1 MMLQALVA
9 LAERRGL
16 LDDPSYA
23 NRKVHYQLR
32 ISDDGRALALI
43 PLGEEGRGE
52 PLEAPVA
59 PKRSG
64 NIAPAFVVDTA
75 QWVFGLPKRKKGEVL
90 APASATQA
98 STYFDAFVRQVCVA
112 AEATHDEG
120 LAAYRRFLE
129 RVQANPEAE
138 RARLMAMDRDH
149 EWTGDECIA
158 AIRDSDG
165 LTYIHQ
171 RAPVRDYWARRY
183 IASGAHGEAQR
194 CLVTG
199 QLAVPVRL
207 HSNVKGLPKPAKS
220 SGAALVSFNA
230 SAFESHHFEQG
241 SNAPVSQR
249 AADGYV
255 RALNW
260 LLERQ
265 GERRFRS
272 GLPLGSDAVL
282 VFWTRDDNDTAD
294 VLLSLLSPEAETDED
309 LRAVFEAAWKG
320 LAPREIDAT
329 KFFGLTLSGN
339 ASRVVVRDW
348 LETTAAD
355 VKANVRRYFEDL
367 ALDEDIAPLPI
378 RSLLRSL
385 EATPSAATDKRG
397 LSPVLATRLI
407 HAALRGSPFPREL
420 LHSALARL
428 RVPPG
433 EREWRGTLRARVAI
447 VKATLLRLHPA
458 QEVTVSLD
466 ETNHSVPYLLGR
478 LFAAIEK
485 LQADALG
492 DINASLRD
500 RYFGSASATPALVFP
515 RLLRLSMHHAS
526 KAESEHRGWAERIK
540 AEIVN
545 RLPAQGAFPRT
556 LDLVSQGLFAVGY
569 YHQRQAFF
577 TPRKSAES
585 ESIA

>member
-1 MMLQALVA
+1 MMLEALVA
-9 LAERRGL
+9 LAERKGL
-16 LDDPSYA
+16 LEDPSFGKRVV
-23 NRKVHYQLR
+23 NFQLR
-32 ISDDGRALALI
+32 ISKDGQPLGIVPLGDDGRGIAI
-43 PLGEEGRGE
+43 S
-52 PLEAPVA
+52 APVP
-59 PKRSG
+59 PKRTVAV
-64 NIAPAFVVDTA
+64 APTFLVDNA
-75 QWVFGLPKRKKGEVL
+75 QYVLGLPKRSRGGA
-90 APASATQA
+90 APNARS
-98 STYFDAFVRQVCVA
+98 V
-112 AEATHDEG
+112 
-120 LAAYRRFLE
+120 
-129 RVQANPEAE
+129 E
-138 RARLMAMDRDH
+138 RARECLRAFAAEVREACEHTGDAGLRAIRAFLDRLEADPSEAARVTAMAPDH
-149 EWTGDECIA
+149 DWSGDECIVVLL
-158 AIRDSDG
+158 DTDG
-165 LTYIHQ
+165 STYIHERPEV
-171 RAPVRDYWARRY
+171 RAYWAGKRSA
-183 IASGAHGEAQR
+183 ASDMGTPQR

-199 QLAVPVRL
+199 ALAPPARL
-207 HSNVKGLPKPAKS
+207 HDVVKRIPEAQS
-220 SGAALVSFNA
+220 SGASLVSFNA
-230 SAFESHHFEQG
+230 PAFESQHFEQG
-241 SNAPVSQR
+241 ANAPVSQR

-260 LLERQ
+260 LLEKE

-272 GLPLGSDAVL
+272 GLAVGSDAVL
-282 VFWTRDDNDTAD
+282 VFWTRDDNETTD
-294 VLLSLLSPEAETDED
+294 VLLSLFSPEAETDED
-309 LRAVFEAAWKG
+309 LRAVYEAAWKG
-320 LAPREIDAT
+320 LAPRDVDTT
-329 KFFGLTLSGN
+329 KFYALTLSGN

-367 ALDEDIAPLPI
+367 ALDGDDAPIPI

-385 EATPSAATDKRG
+385 EATPSATTDKRG

-433 EREWRGTLRARVAI
+433 EREWRGTLRARVALI
-447 VKATLLRLHPA
+447 KATLLRLHPA
-458 QEVTVSLD
+458 QEITVSLD
-466 ETNHSVPYLLGR
+466 ETNQSVPYLLGR

-515 RLLRLSMHHAS
+515 RLLRVSMHHAS

-577 TPRKSAES
+577 TPRKTPEGAT
-585 ESIA
+585 IA